1 MSLRAYSLEEAGPFG
16 KQASLSQLKW
26 EHLENWQGG
35 RKHLTL
41 TSSLTNLMSTHLAPI
56 LYQETAWALGTG
68 HHQAQSL
75 PSETEKSIVGHEPG
89 QGEAQGLWV

>member
-1 MSLRAYSLEEAGPFG
+1 
-16 KQASLSQLKW
+16 
-26 EHLENWQGG
+26 
-35 RKHLTL
+35 
-41 TSSLTNLMSTHLAPI
+41 MSTHLALI
-56 LYQETAWALGTG
+56 LYQATAWALGTG